1 MKFKVKDTMID
12 FIKRVAET
20 FNLGTVEVDQVDNDI
35 VGISVGDYYIS
46 YEDDAIESRSLLGIT
61 AHFGF
66 IATACYQTFNDEWG
80 YDADEIEIDRK
91 ASLGGIME
99 SIVADYKTREVSS
112 KVWAIH
118 NEFFTDLV

>member
-46 YEDDAIESRSLLGIT
+46 YEDDAIEIRSLVGVT
-61 AHFGF
+61 SHFGF
-66 IATACYQTFNDEWG
+66 IATACYQTFSSEWG

-99 SIVADYKTREVSS
+99 SIVADYKTREISNE
-112 KVWAIH
+112 VWAIH
-118 NEFFTDLV
+118 NEFFTNLV